1 LTHVMWPRIYLS
13 LLRLQA
19 LVFVIFRRAGFLIIH
34 VFRAFPAIRTLIRH
48 GKDLLN

>member
-1 LTHVMWPRIYLS
+1 MGPRLYLA

-19 LVFVIFRRAGFLIIH
+19 RAFVIFRRAGCLILH
-34 VFRAFPAIRTLIRH
+34 VFRAFPAIRTLLRY

>member
-1 LTHVMWPRIYLS
+1 MGTRLYLS

-19 LVFVIFRRAGFLIIH
+19 LVFVIFRRAGLLIIH

-48 GKDLLN
+48 GKDLLS

>member
-1 LTHVMWPRIYLS
+1 MGTRLYLA

-34 VFRAFPAIRTLIRH
+34 IFRAFPAIRTLIRH
-48 GKDLLN
+48 GKDLLS